1 MIITVGET
9 RYALIKNGYIAP
21 ATSAATKNPATPIID
36 SRQRPLIM
44 VATNN
49 PMTKIAAMAK
59 MVEVGMTAF
68 MSVYNAPAHLP
79 RSEEHTSELQSRFD
93 LVRRLLLEKK
103 KTIIQL

>member
-9 RYALIKNGYIAP
+9 RYALIKNGYMAP

-68 MSVYNAPAHLP
+68 MSVYNAPAQP
-79 RSEEHTSELQSRFD
+79 QPSWPSPRFRSEEHTSELQSRFE
-93 LVRRLLLEKK
+93 LV
-103 KTIIQL
+103 